1 MYKLNITFDHIL
13 TQRHRRPNSSQQSR
27 RQRSFDT
34 SSAPSFPP
42 VRRHNSSELIYN
54 QQHRHN
60 THVTPTSSLQPR
72 LHSGSLSH
80 TETRV

>member
-1 MYKLNITFDHIL
+1 MYKLNITFDQFL
-13 TQRHRRPNSSQQSR
+13 TQRHRRPNSTQQSR

-34 SSAPSFPP
+34 SSAPSFSP

-54 QQHRHN
+54 QQHRNN
-60 THVTPTSSLQPR
+60 THITPTTTVPAR